1 MKAAVLSSRQQDNR
15 KPNPRRS
22 FLRQNSCG
30 GSFIKLLNL
39 TSIFQKASIVIIV
52 MMFVMFVMF
61 VLFVALVLIV
71 FVAVMVAAVGEIIL
85 IFMLHAPMG
94 AQSAA

>member
-52 MMFVMFVMF
+52 MMFVMFV
-61 VLFVALVLIV
+61 LFVVLVLLV
-71 FVAVMVAAVGEIIL
+71 LVAVMVAAVRKIIL
-85 IFMLHAPMG
+85 ILMLHAPMG

>member
-52 MMFVMFVMF
+52 MMFVMFV
-61 VLFVALVLIV
+61 LFVALVLLV